1 MADSTTCRVS
11 KCNTNRTPS
20 VMPENR
26 DIKPILEN
34 VMQLMQTRFQVSLK
48 AQGHVNRGNLSDS
61 IKYTVE
67 VSDLL
72 GIGKMEIAD
81 YGIYV
86 NVGVKAER
94 INYPIQVMIDWWQDR
109 GLSER
114 EATSA
119 AWATRAVHKR
129 EGMPTRAS
137 ARFSDTGERLG
148 FVEAAVEQSL
158 EEIGALIEN
167 QYGSLIEL
175 NFSEYFNRDKI
186 RFEG

>member
-1 MADSTTCRVS
+1 
-11 KCNTNRTPS
+11 
-20 VMPENR
+20 MPEPR

-34 VMQLMQTRFQVSLK
+34 VMQTMQTRFRAMLK
-48 AQGHVNRGNLSDS
+48 AQGHVNRGTLSDS
-61 IKYTVE
+61 IQYSVE
-67 VSDLL
+67 VSGDT

-86 NVGVKAER
+86 NVGVKANR
-94 INYPIQVMIDWWQDR
+94 INYPIQVLIDWFQDR

-137 ARFSDTGERLG
+137 ARFSETGNRLG
-148 FVEAAVEQSL
+148 FVEDTVEQSL
-158 EEIGALIEN
+158 EDIGALIEN
-167 QYGSLIEL
+167 QYGALIEI
-175 NFSEYFNRDKI
+175 NFSEYFNQDKI